1 MKANGNNPSDPS
13 GCHLTGQ
20 DIRRSMNI
28 LKLSLRHPVTLSG
41 VDDDG
46 DEEMEVDEEAIESL
60 CAEASQRLS
69 GVEDNERNVRVNS
82 ESTCHSEHCAG
93 DSDVNMEEGISEQ
106 NHEPKV
112 RENLA
117 ASLHRGL
124 EIIDGLRK
132 SSALRQ
138 SAFRFSYR
146 AADLKLTLPSMKV
159 DVGVQ
164 ASFPDSQ
171 ILREAPEPQL
181 CLNCMN
187 GLRMEV
193 GEGNDSSNMQLV
205 PIDGPEAIDK
215 SKQVPRVSDKNLF
228 CLEHMNVCVK
238 MLMFLSI
245 NSSAFPFPFE
255 TGC

>member
-1 MKANGNNPSDPS
+1 MKANGNNPSDSS

-20 DIRRSMNI
+20 DIRRSMSI
-28 LKLSLRHPVTLSG
+28 LKLSLRHPMTLSR

-60 CAEASQRLS
+60 CAEATQRLS
-69 GVEDNERNVRVNS
+69 DFENDEGNIRGNS
-82 ESTCHSEHCAG
+82 ERMCHSKHCSV
-93 DSDVNMEEGISEQ
+93 DLDDNMEEGISEQ
-106 NHEPKV
+106 THEPEF

-132 SSALRQ
+132 SAALRQ

-146 AADLKLTLPSMKV
+146 TADLKSILPSIKV

-171 ILREAPEPQL
+171 TLREAPEALL
-181 CLNCMN
+181 CSNCMN
-187 GLRMEV
+187 EV
-193 GEGNDSSNMQLV
+193 KTEVSEGNDSSNMQLV
-205 PIDGPEAIDK
+205 PIDGLEDK
-215 SKQVPRVSDKNLF
+215 TKQVPRVSHIN
-228 CLEHMNVCVK
+228 C
-238 MLMFLSI
+238 FL
-245 NSSAFPFPFE
+245 
-255 TGC
+255 